1 MKYYLVLLFMFIFP
15 YLHSETIWFQNV
27 GSCDKTSYDIEI
39 HKSDNGDSIRHS
51 EQTLFKFR
59 RPRHRF
65 IVDSITFD
73 SIKEYIINFQ
83 PKLVTDTYIDYCD
96 FGTHLITLDYDN
108 YQLQKTLYC
117 QADDGVSFFR
127 DLRRLVKIYPRL
139 DSELR
144 SHTYQSLC
152 SDFHPPLTPCYPSTE
167 KKQTDIRC
175 TILKNRDSTNPYFDN
190 FAIVPTLDAD
200 SIGVVDV
207 IEDSLYLPWRP
218 CKIFKVDLSTFETL
232 KNSIIEYPAENYNA
246 YYNNSFLRIEVDY
259 RNYKITKCFTGNK
272 SNDLIKRLL
281 ENSEN
286 YPQLKD
292 IIKKWILQWK
302 VVI

>member
-1 MKYYLVLLFMFIFP
+1 MFIFP

-27 GSCDKTSYDIEI
+27 GSRDKTSYDIEI
-39 HKSDNGDSIRHS
+39 HKSDNGDSIRQS
-51 EQTLFKFR
+51 EQTLFKFH

-152 SDFHPPLTPCYPSTE
+152 SKFHPPLTPCYPSTE

-175 TILKNRDSTNPYFDN
+175 MILMNRDSENPYFDN
-190 FAIVPTLDAD
+190 FAIVPTHDAD
-200 SIGVVDV
+200 SIGMVDV
-207 IEDSLYLPWRP
+207 IEDSLPLPWRP
-218 CKIFKVDLSTFETL
+218 WKIFKVDYNTFETL
-232 KNSIIEYPAENYNA
+232 KNSIIEYPAEDYNA
-246 YYNNSFLRIEVDY
+246 YFNNSFLCLNVDY
-259 RNYKITKCFTGNK
+259 RNYKITKYFTDDK
-272 SNDLIKRLL
+272 SNDLIKKLS
-281 ENSEN
+281 ENAEN
-286 YPQLKD
+286 YPHLKD
-292 IIKKWILQWK
+292 IIKNLRL
-302 VVI
+302 